1 MNAPIRRVLSA
12 SGVPLEGDRL
22 VRVTYMD
29 ESGASPKEPILIQAA
44 IIVHG
49 DDQVIPVEEY
59 LESLVE
65 KHIPA
70 DKRAG
75 FFFPRHRHLWRWR

>member
-1 MNAPIRRVLSA
+1 M
-12 SGVPLEGDRL
+12 
-22 VRVTYMD
+22 RVTYMD
-29 ESGASPKEPILIQAA
+29 KSGLSKREPILIEAA

-65 KHIPA
+65 KG
-70 DKRAG
+70 DVSLDTTNTWG
-75 FFFPRHRHLWRWR
+75 SVL